1 MPTYKSPGPDGFPG
15 EFYTEDKKEQIPTL
29 DLFQNQKAEG
39 KLPKIFFGVTI
50 TLKTLG
56 LHHLLLI

>member
-1 MPTYKSPGPDGFPG
+1 MPTNKSPGPGGFPS
-15 EFYTEDKKEQIPTL
+15 EFYTEDTKEQIPTF
-29 DLFQNQKAEG
+29 DLSQKAEET
-39 KLPKIFFGVTI
+39 LPKIFFGVTI